1 MRFDLFDLRL
11 FVSVAE
17 AGNLTR
23 AARQMHIVPA
33 AASARIKRLEE
44 ALGAALFERESTGVH
59 LTPAGH
65 AAVGHAR
72 RILAQVSMM
81 SDDVAQYG
89 RGIKGRV
96 RVFAV
101 SVAVTEYLP
110 TQLAEFLVNHPDV
123 NIEIAEHISDE
134 IIRAV
139 RDQDADIGIIGTM
152 ATPHDLQV
160 FPYLEE
166 HLVVVTPVG
175 HPLHRRKQVSFEEAI
190 DYDYIGV
197 NESHS
202 MHVFLAR
209 QSNQIGKPFK
219 LRSSVR
225 GWYEVSR
232 MVEKGAGI
240 SIMEISAARRHAA
253 AAKIAIVPLADPWA
267 LRELKLCVKDMLRLP
282 SFARDLVD
290 ALRNQRLPRPTAS
303 AAKSRS
309 GARRMAT
316 RTD

>member
-1 MRFDLFDLRL
+1 MGFDLFDLRL

-23 AARQMHIVPA
+23 AAKLMHIVPA

-44 ALGAALFERESTGVH
+44 ALGAALFERESTGVR

-72 RILAQVSMM
+72 RVLAQVSLM
-81 SDDVAQYG
+81 SDEVAQYG

-110 TQLAEFLVNHPDV
+110 TLMAEFLVAHPDV
-123 NIEIAEHISDE
+123 NIEIAERISDE

-139 RDQDADIGIIGTM
+139 RDQDADVGIIGTM
-152 ATPHDLQV
+152 VTPHDLQV

-166 HLVVVTPVG
+166 HLVVVTPLG
-175 HPLHRRKQVSFEEAI
+175 HPLHKRNAVTFEDAI
-190 DYDYIGV
+190 NYDFIGV

-232 MVEKGAGI
+232 MVEQGAGI

-253 AAKIAIVPLADPWA
+253 AARIAVVPLADAWA
-267 LRELKLCVKDMLRLP
+267 LRELKICVKDLKQLP
-282 SFARDLVD
+282 TFARDLVD
-290 ALRNQRLPRPTAS
+290 ALRNQRLPQQPAGTRS
-303 AAKSRS
+303 RRS
-309 GARRMAT
+309 GARKNSA
-316 RTD
+316 